1 MGFNQLGQE
10 CKPDLAS
17 KVFDLLFVKI
27 KNYHALLRFD
37 QILGKHCT
45 F

>member
-10 CKPDLAS
+10 CNPDLVS
-17 KVFDLLFVKI
+17 KVVDLLFVKI
-27 KNYHALLRFD
+27 KNYHALFRFE
-37 QILGKHCT
+37 QILGKHYA